1 MRPVLVH
8 VPFLLP
14 RGFLAEHG
22 FKSRHGG
29 TPSLH
34 RGEGGGE
41 GEPNYRWRNPLT
53 PPLSPAGRGSRPCS
67 RLGRALT
74 SKSLTIARAL
84 VLSALSAAYLILDH
98 VPAAAQP
105 VEDFYRGK
113 TITIYVGTG
122 MGAGAVSAY
131 PMALAPVIRKYIP
144 GNPNVVV
151 SHMPGA
157 GGIKAATFI
166 ESIGPQDGTAWG
178 FITRGFMLAPLL
190 KLPQA
195 NFQPARFNWIG
206 SPSRTVSI
214 GAVWNASTPVRT
226 IADAMQR
233 EVVVGATSI
242 AQDTGIFP
250 RALNRVL
257 GTRFRIV
264 TGYASVGAVD
274 IAMERGEVQGKVGS
288 TWKSLNSG
296 PSAHWVKDGIASVL
310 VQLGVR
316 KSPDIPADVPLALDL
331 AKTAEDRQ
339 VLEVLCA
346 PSATG
351 YPSFMGPG
359 VPKERAEAV
368 RAAYAA
374 AMKDPE
380 FIDAVLKGGLDID
393 PIGAEELSAV
403 VRGIYALPEAAVARA
418 RELLPAQ

>member
-1 MRPVLVH
+1 VRCA
-8 VPFLLP
+8 
-14 RGFLAEHG
+14 LA
-22 FKSRHGG
+22 
-29 TPSLH
+29 
-34 RGEGGGE
+34 
-41 GEPNYRWRNPLT
+41 
-53 PPLSPAGRGSRPCS
+53 
-67 RLGRALT
+67 
-74 SKSLTIARAL
+74 I
-84 VLSALSAAYLILDH
+84 AAYLTISH
-98 VPAAAQP
+98 SPATAET
-105 VEDFYRGK
+105 VEEFYRGK
-113 TITIYVGTG
+113 TITMYVGTG
-122 MGAGAVSAY
+122 AGGGAVSSY

-144 GNPNVVV
+144 GNPNLVV

-166 ESIGPQDGTAWG
+166 ESVGPQDGTAWG

-195 NFQPARFNWIG
+195 NFQPAKFNWIG
-206 SPSRTVSI
+206 SPSRTVSM
-214 GAVWNASTPVRT
+214 GVVWNAWTPVRS
-226 IADAMQR
+226 IQEAMQQ

-257 GTRFRIV
+257 GTKFKIV
-264 TGYASVGAVD
+264 TGYSGLTAVD

-296 PSAHWVKDGIASVL
+296 PSAHWVKDKIVSVI
-310 VQLGVR
+310 VQLGVT

-331 AKTAEDRQ
+331 AKTPEDRQ

-359 VPKERAEAV
+359 VPKERVEAI
-368 RAAYAA
+368 RTAYAA
-374 AMKDPE
+374 AIKDPE
-380 FIDAVLKGGLDID
+380 FIEAVLKGGLDLD
-393 PIGAEELSAV
+393 PIGADELTDI

-418 RELLPAQ
+418 RDLLPAP